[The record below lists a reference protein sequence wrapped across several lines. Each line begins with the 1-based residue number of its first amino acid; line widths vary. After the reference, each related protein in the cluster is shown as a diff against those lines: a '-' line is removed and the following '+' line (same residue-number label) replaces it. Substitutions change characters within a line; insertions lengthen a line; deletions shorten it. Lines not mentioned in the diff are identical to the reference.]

1 MKKLVFKI
9 CIILIISILLCGCRK
24 INQGEDKLYGPYE
37 VIRVVDGD
45 TLLVNI
51 DNTNEKVR
59 LIGIDTPESVHSD
72 PNKNTE
78 EGNIASAWSKTL
90 LMDQQIYLE
99 YDVEKT
105 DKYGRILAYVYLE
118 DGITMVNRLLVEQG
132 MAQVMTIEP
141 NSKYSDEFND
151 LQNKAKGSNNGFWAS
166 YFEREE
172 K

>member
-9 CIILIISILLCGCRK
+9 SIILIISILLCGCRK

-72 PNKNTE
+72 TNKNTE

-99 YDVEKT
+99 YDIEKT
-105 DKYGRILAYVYLE
+105 DKYGRILAYVYLD
-118 DGITMVNRLLVEQG
+118 DGITMVNSLLVEQG

-141 NSKYSDEFND
+141 NSKYSNEFND
-151 LQNKAKGSNNGFWAS
+151 RQRKAKESNSGFWLS
-166 YFEREE
+166 GFFTE
-172 K
+172 